1 MTRDRQE
8 SQDSL
13 GSPDRFGYE
22 WATFDGLV
30 PEYEEQFNRWISVL
44 ERDNLEGLYVVDAG
58 CGTGRNSFWMNQR
71 NARRILAF
79 DVENATVEV
88 ARRNLKDYENIQ
100 VTRMSIY
107 EASMPDGELADIAF
121 SIGVIH
127 HLSAPEKA
135 ISRLSQLVKPNGY
148 VVIWVYGSEGNRW
161 LLWFLN
167 PLRKLTKHVPMPV
180 LNGLSNFLAIPLF
193 LYLRLPVP
201 KSQYLEL
208 ISNFRYWHLKSIVLD
223 QLLPRIANYWSQA
236 EVKNLLESSGLRNVV
251 VKPVNGMSW
260 SASGQA

>member
-1 MTRDRQE
+1 MMSNRE
-8 SQDSL
+8 ENQDSL

-22 WATFDGLV
+22 WTRFNHLV
-30 PEYEEQFNRWISVL
+30 PEYQEQFKRWISVL
-44 ERDNLEGLYVVDAG
+44 QSDNLEGLYVVDAG

-79 DVENATVEV
+79 DVESATVDV
-88 ARRNLKDYENIQ
+88 ARKNLAEYENIQ
-100 VTRMSIY
+100 VKRMSIY
-107 EASMPDGELADIAF
+107 EASMPDSELADIAF

-127 HLSAPEKA
+127 HLSDPGKA

-167 PLRKLTKHVPMPV
+167 PLRKLTKHIPMPI
-180 LNGLSNFLAIPLF
+180 LNGLSDFLAIPLF
-193 LYLRLPVP
+193 LCLRLPVP

-223 QLLPRIANYWSQA
+223 QLLPKIAHYWSHT
-236 EVKNLLESSGLRNVV
+236 EVKDLMETSGLRNVV
-251 VKPVNGMSW
+251 VKSVNGMSW